1 MNAPSSARA
10 RGDRSGSLAWIAD
23 HPLRLVLGAVGGA
36 LATITA
42 VLAVAV
48 AIAISGRVDVA
59 GAGTAK
65 AYVFVAPG
73 TGERD
78 GAALRDALA
87 AQNGVAVVRYVARD
101 AALATLSRRFAAL
114 GANDPLAELKSNPL
128 PDAYVAE
135 FRAGTG
141 ADELA
146 AAAQAWRKMARVDSV
161 QIDVEGYRSREALR
175 RLAAPL
181 LALALALAGIGWLHC
196 LAATAGAAAT
206 LDPTEVRALRLVGAD
221 EGFIRRPALRA
232 GAVVG
237 ALGGVLAAAALV
249 LGVHAF
255 GPAIRV
261 GAASLDIDPAP
272 LLDATP
278 GAVAVAIAALTLAT
292 AGAAALAAGIRVG
305 LRQRRIPGP

>member
-1 MNAPSSARA
+1 MNAPRA
-10 RGDRSGSLAWIAD
+10 GSLAWIAD
-23 HPLRLVLGAVGGA
+23 HPLRLLLGAIGGA
-36 LATITA
+36 LATLTA
-42 VLAVAV
+42 VLAAAA

-59 GAGTAK
+59 GAGSAK

-78 GAALRDALA
+78 AAALRDALA
-87 AQNGVAVVRYVARD
+87 AQGSVASVRYVARD
-101 AALATLSRRFAAL
+101 AALATLSHRFAAL

-141 ADELA
+141 ADQLA
-146 AAAQAWRKMARVDSV
+146 ASAQAWRKLARVDSV
-161 QIDVEGYRSREALR
+161 QVDVEGYRNREALR
-175 RLAAPL
+175 GLAWPL
-181 LALALALAGIGWLHC
+181 LALTLALAGIGWLHC

-221 EGFIRRPALRA
+221 EGFIRRPAVRA

-237 ALGGVLAAAALV
+237 AAGGVLAAAALV

-255 GPAIRV
+255 EPGIRV
-261 GAASLDIDPAP
+261 GAASLGIDPAP

-278 GAVAVAIAALTLAT
+278 GAVAAATATLTLAT
-292 AGAAALAAGIRVG
+292 AAAAALASGIRAG
-305 LRQRRIPGP
+305 LRLRRIPGP